1 MLKPGD
7 TAPHFEV
14 QDHEGK
20 TVRLQDFRGKTVV
33 LWFYPKA
40 DTPGCT
46 AEGCSFRDL
55 DADFKAKNAVILGV
69 SFDTAAENAAFAKK
83 FHFNFPLLCDTS
95 RKLGLDYGACDDA
108 TAANAKRIGIVI
120 DGTGKVKSYFPKVD
134 ARTWPAEVVQTL

>member
-7 TAPHFEV
+7 TAPDFTA
-14 QDHEGK
+14 QDHAGN

-55 DADFKAKNAVILGV
+55 GADFKAKNAAILGV
-69 SFDTAAENAAFAKK
+69 SFDTAEENAAFAKK
-83 FHFNFPLLCDTS
+83 FHFNFPLLCDTQ
-95 RKLGLDYGACDDA
+95 RALGLAYGACDDA
-108 TAANAKRIGIVI
+108 KAANAKRIGIII
-120 DGTGKVKSYFPKVD
+120 DGAGKVKAYFPKVD